1 MGVEREDSM
10 ATADSGIIAQKS
22 SKNLRFKLLVVQA
35 VVFVIP
41 FLIISYIFNKNSVTL
56 DSSQM
61 IIIAFILVLILAGL
75 MMLRQIFERFFSMA
89 SIVKNAMGRD
99 ESASVFQKDTD
110 ELHEITVSFE
120 GLMNKFENTTNQLG
134 HRVYELLVMK
144 ELIEVAA
151 KSSDIDELLGVLLE
165 KVMAATRAQTGS
177 VMRVDREQDK
187 FRLVASRG
195 LRSSPEIN
203 AILDIKGSPVE
214 QVVRGRQTLLVEDIE
229 TDERTLRPSG
239 SKYGSPSFL
248 SMPIFI
254 KENLV
259 AVINLS
265 RKEGHVF
272 FDPNDEQIAAIMIG
286 EIAFALENIKLH
298 LEIQDHLNNLERRT
312 LELEGANKL
321 LTTEID
327 NRKQAEVALN
337 KAYDE
342 LKQTQAQLI
351 QSAKLSSIGEL
362 SAGVA
367 HELNQPLMVI
377 RGHAQM
383 LLRQLTPEMDFYE
396 EMELIER
403 NTKRLM
409 RIINHLRVFSR
420 QSDTNFMAMDVNT
433 VIENAFLMIAE
444 QLRLKEIEIDQK
456 LNPDIPEVRGD
467 ENQLEQVLLNLITNA
482 RDAIEQKKKSDGDTS
497 TVFKK
502 LSVETRYAESNGKYV
517 EILVSDTGCGIP
529 KEDAHK
535 IFDPFFTTKDVGS
548 GTGLGLSISYGIIQ
562 DHKGNIEV
570 SETGPEGTTICIR
583 LPVLSSVGI

>member
-1 MGVEREDSM
+1 MK
-10 ATADSGIIAQKS
+10 TADAGIVAHKS
-22 SKNLRFKLLVVQA
+22 SKGLRLKLLVVQSI
-35 VVFVIP
+35 VFVIP

-61 IIIAFILVLILAGL
+61 IIMAFILVLILAGI

-89 SIVKNAMGRD
+89 SIVKNAMGG
-99 ESASVFQKDTD
+99 EENASVLQKDTD

-120 GLMNKFENTTNQLG
+120 GLMNKFENTTDQLG
-134 HRVYELLVMK
+134 HRVYELLVIK

-177 VMRVDREQDK
+177 VMRIEHEQDK

-214 QVVRGRQTLLVEDIE
+214 KVVRGRQTLLVEDIE
-229 TDERTLRPSG
+229 TDERTLRLSEP
-239 SKYGSPSFL
+239 KYGSPSFL

-254 KENLV
+254 KEKLL

-298 LEIQDHLNNLERRT
+298 LEIKDHLNNLERRT
-312 LELEGANKL
+312 LDLEGTNKL
-321 LTTEID
+321 LTKEID

-337 KAYDE
+337 EAYEE

-396 EMELIER
+396 EMELIEK

-420 QSDTNFMAMDVNT
+420 QSDTNFMALDVNN

-456 LNPDIPEVRGD
+456 LNPDLPEVRGD
-467 ENQLEQVLLNLITNA
+467 GNQLEQVLLNLITNA
-482 RDAIEQKKKSDGDTS
+482 RDAIEQRKESDGDKS
-497 TVFKK
+497 TVSNK
-502 LSVETRYAESNGKYV
+502 LAVETRYAESNGKYV
-517 EILVSDTGCGIP
+517 EILVSDTGCGIR
-529 KEDAHK
+529 KEDVHK

-562 DHKGNIEV
+562 DHQGNIEV
-570 SETGPEGTTICIR
+570 SETGPEGTTICIK
-583 LPVLSSVGI
+583 LPIYSALEIHTG

>member
-1 MGVEREDSM
+1 M

-22 SKNLRFKLLVVQA
+22 SKGLRLKLLVVQA
-35 VVFVIP
+35 IVFVIP
-41 FLIISYIFNKNSVTL
+41 FLIISYIFNKNRVTL

-61 IIIAFILVLILAGL
+61 IIMAFILILVLAGL

-89 SIVKNAMGRD
+89 SIVKNAAGGE
-99 ESASVFQKDTD
+99 ESGSVLQKDTD

-120 GLMNKFENTTNQLG
+120 GLMNKFENTTDQLG

-177 VMRVDREQDK
+177 VMRVEREQDK

-229 TDERTLRPSG
+229 TDERTLRPSEP
-239 SKYGSPSFL
+239 KYGSPSFL

-254 KENLV
+254 KETLV

-298 LEIQDHLNNLERRT
+298 LEIKDHLNNLERRT
-312 LELEGANKL
+312 LDLEGANKL

-337 KAYDE
+337 EAYEE

-383 LLRQLTPEMDFYE
+383 LLRQLKPEMDFYE
-396 EMELIER
+396 EMELIEK

-420 QSDTNFMAMDVNT
+420 QSDVNFLALDVNT

-444 QLRLKEIEIDQK
+444 QLRLKEIGIDQK
-456 LNPDIPEVRGD
+456 LNPALPEVRGD

-482 RDAIEQKKKSDGDTS
+482 RDAIEQRKESDGDTS
-497 TVFKK
+497 TVSKK
-502 LSVETRYAESNGKYV
+502 LSVETRYAESNGEYV

-535 IFDPFFTTKDVGS
+535 IFDPFFTSKAVGS

-570 SETGPEGTTICIR
+570 SETGPEGTTICVK
-583 LPVLSSVGI
+583 LPVLSSVAI

>member
-1 MGVEREDSM
+1 
-10 ATADSGIIAQKS
+10 
-22 SKNLRFKLLVVQA
+22 
-35 VVFVIP
+35 
-41 FLIISYIFNKNSVTL
+41 
-56 DSSQM
+56 
-61 IIIAFILVLILAGL
+61 
-75 MMLRQIFERFFSMA
+75 
-89 SIVKNAMGRD
+89 
-99 ESASVFQKDTD
+99 
-110 ELHEITVSFE
+110 
-120 GLMNKFENTTNQLG
+120 
-134 HRVYELLVMK
+134 
-144 ELIEVAA
+144 
-151 KSSDIDELLGVLLE
+151 
-165 KVMAATRAQTGS
+165 
-177 VMRVDREQDK
+177 
-187 FRLVASRG
+187 
-195 LRSSPEIN
+195 
-203 AILDIKGSPVE
+203 
-214 QVVRGRQTLLVEDIE
+214 VVRDRQTLLVEDIE
-229 TDERTLRPSG
+229 TDERTLRPSEP
-239 SKYGSPSFL
+239 KYGSPSFL

-254 KENLV
+254 REKLV

-265 RKEGHVF
+265 RKEGHIF

-298 LEIQDHLNNLERRT
+298 LEIKDHLNNLERRT

-337 KAYDE
+337 EAYEE
-342 LKQTQAQLI
+342 LKQTQAQLV

-396 EMELIER
+396 EMELIEK

-420 QSDTNFMAMDVNT
+420 QSDTNFMALDVNN

-444 QLRLKEIEIDQK
+444 QLRLKEIGIDQK
-456 LNPDIPEVRGD
+456 LNPALPEVRGD

-482 RDAIEQKKKSDGDTS
+482 RDAIEQRNESDGDTS
-497 TVFKK
+497 TASKK
-502 LSVETRYAESNGKYV
+502 LAVETRYAESNGEYV

-535 IFDPFFTTKDVGS
+535 IFDPFFTSKAVGS

-570 SETGPEGTTICIR
+570 SETGPEGTTICVK
-583 LPVLSSVGI
+583 LPVLSSVAI

>member
-1 MGVEREDSM
+1 M
-10 ATADSGIIAQKS
+10 AIADSGIITPKS
-22 SKNLRFKLLVVQA
+22 SKGLRLKLLVVQA
-35 VVFVIP
+35 SVFVIP
-41 FLIISYIFNKNSVTL
+41 FLIISYIFNKNRVTL

-61 IIIAFILVLILAGL
+61 IIMAFILILILAGL

-89 SIVKNAMGRD
+89 SIVKNAVGGE
-99 ESASVFQKDTD
+99 ESAFVLQKDTD

-120 GLMNKFENTTNQLG
+120 GLMNKFENTTDQLG

-151 KSSDIDELLGVLLE
+151 KSPDIDELLGVLLE

-177 VMRVDREQDK
+177 VMRIEHEQDK

-203 AILDIKGSPVE
+203 AIMDIKGSPVE
-214 QVVRGRQTLLVEDIE
+214 QVVRGRKTLLVENIE
-229 TDERTLRPSG
+229 TDERTLRTSEP
-239 SKYGSPSFL
+239 KYGSPSFL

-254 KENLV
+254 KDTLV

-272 FDPNDEQIAAIMIG
+272 FGPNDEQIAAIMIG

-298 LEIQDHLNNLERRT
+298 SKIKDHLDNLERRT
-312 LELEGANKL
+312 LDLEGANKL
-321 LTTEID
+321 LTKEID
-327 NRKQAEVALN
+327 NRKQAEIALN
-337 KAYDE
+337 EAYEE

-351 QSAKLSSIGEL
+351 QAAKLSSIGEL

-383 LLRQLTPEMDFYE
+383 LLKKLSPEMDFYE
-396 EMELIER
+396 EMELIEK

-409 RIINHLRVFSR
+409 RIINHLRIFSR
-420 QSDTNFMAMDVNT
+420 QSDANFMALDVNN

-456 LNPDIPEVRGD
+456 LNPDLPEVRGD

-482 RDAIEQKKKSDGDTS
+482 RDAIEQRKESDSDTS
-497 TVFKK
+497 TVSKK
-502 LSVETRYAESNGKYV
+502 LAVETRYAESNGKYV
-517 EILVSDTGCGIP
+517 EILVSDTGCGIQ
-529 KEDAHK
+529 KEDVHK

-562 DHKGNIEV
+562 DHMGNIEV
-570 SETGPEGTTICIR
+570 SETGSEGTTFCIK
-583 LPVLSSVGI
+583 LPIASSFGI

>member
-1 MGVEREDSM
+1 M
-10 ATADSGIIAQKS
+10 ATADSGIIVQKS
-22 SKNLRFKLLVVQA
+22 SKGLRLKLLVVQA
-35 VVFVIP
+35 IVFVIP

-61 IIIAFILVLILAGL
+61 VIMAFILILILAGL

-89 SIVKNAMGRD
+89 SIVKNAAGGE
-99 ESASVFQKDTD
+99 ESGSVLQKDTD

-120 GLMNKFENTTNQLG
+120 GLMNKFENTTDQLG

-151 KSSDIDELLGVLLE
+151 KSFDIDELLGVLLE
-165 KVMAATRAQTGS
+165 KVMAVTRSQTGS
-177 VMRVDREQDK
+177 VMRIEHEQDK

-229 TDERTLRPSG
+229 TDERTLRTSEP
-239 SKYGSPSFL
+239 KYGSPSFL

-254 KENLV
+254 KETLV

-298 LEIQDHLNNLERRT
+298 LEIKDHLNNLERRT
-312 LELEGANKL
+312 LDLEGANKL

-337 KAYDE
+337 EAYEE

-396 EMELIER
+396 EMELIEK

-420 QSDTNFMAMDVNT
+420 QSDTNFMALDVNN

-456 LNPDIPEVRGD
+456 LNPDLPEVRGD

-482 RDAIEQKKKSDGDTS
+482 RDAIEQRKESDGDTS
-497 TVFKK
+497 TVSKK
-502 LSVETRYAESNGKYV
+502 LAVETRYAESNGKYV
-517 EILVSDTGCGIP
+517 EILVSDTGCGIQ
-529 KEDAHK
+529 KEDVHK

-570 SETGPEGTTICIR
+570 SETGPEGTTICIK
-583 LPVLSSVGI
+583 LPIASSFGI